1 MVRPYSGIWLLV
13 LVLLCATSTVRASAS
28 FENGLL
34 EADKLRSV
42 DHSRFAVLL
51 DELNTD
57 KQQASEAQLHHLQ
70 YLRAYQSVV
79 HRNQVEEG
87 IATAKALF
95 EHTKAVD
102 LKFRAG
108 SLLVNSYAINRNFT
122 EGLRYLNLTLSMRH
136 RVHAKD
142 IRQDGLDAAAAF
154 YNQMGQYKIGLQYAQ
169 ETLSDTPNPR
179 ALCIARLLQMES
191 QFHLDMLPAE
201 DAAIRHGIDQC
212 LAIGE
217 KLMANLIRVLLARKW
232 AASGQAGDA
241 ISLLEEHLREVNSI
255 DYHFLIAEVRS
266 LLAELYLRNGEP
278 ALAQRH
284 AVEAIAQAEHVSSS
298 LSLVSAYRI
307 LYQIAE
313 REGDSVAALALYR
326 RYADADK
333 AHISDVKAR
342 ELAYEIVRH
351 ETLQK
356 TQQIELLHGENQL
369 LLLQQRVDQQAN
381 QNTRLM
387 MLLLALLVALIGY
400 WAYKVKRV
408 QQSLRRFAET
418 DALTGISNRHHFT
431 VQTERALAQSAAD
444 GEACALIMFDLD
456 HFKTINDSYGHDI
469 GDWVLN
475 QVARTCEGLCRRI
488 DQFGRL
494 GGEEFA
500 ILLRGIDL
508 ASATR
513 LAEDCRVRLTQID
526 SRESGHAFVVTA
538 SFGVSATPLA
548 GYNLAKLLSHA
559 DQMLYSGKRSGRNRV
574 NAYTGDLFNPAPLQ
588 VVPRSDGLP
597 PKHAGPLVAQAS
609 AGHLAELPVEQLRS

>member
-1 MVRPYSGIWLLV
+1 M
-13 LVLLCATSTVRASAS
+13 
-28 FENGLL
+28 
-34 EADKLRSV
+34 
-42 DHSRFAVLL
+42 H
-51 DELNTD
+51 
-57 KQQASEAQLHHLQ
+57 
-70 YLRAYQSVV
+70 
-79 HRNQVEEG
+79 
-87 IATAKALF
+87 
-95 EHTKAVD
+95 
-102 LKFRAG
+102 
-108 SLLVNSYAINRNFT
+108 
-122 EGLRYLNLTLSMRH
+122 
-136 RVHAKD
+136 
-142 IRQDGLDAAAAF
+142 
-154 YNQMGQYKIGLQYAQ
+154 
-169 ETLSDTPNPR
+169 
-179 ALCIARLLQMES
+179 
-191 QFHLDMLPAE
+191 
-201 DAAIRHGIDQC
+201 
-212 LAIGE
+212 
-217 KLMANLIRVLLARKW
+217 
-232 AASGQAGDA
+232 
-241 ISLLEEHLREVNSI
+241 
-255 DYHFLIAEVRS
+255 S
-266 LLAELYLRNGEP
+266 LLAELL
-278 ALAQRH
+278 LAKNDLEAADAH
-284 AVEAIAQAEHVSSS
+284 AQAAIAKGESLASS
-298 LSLVSAYRI
+298 LALVAAYKTR
-307 LYQIAE
+307 YEVAD
-313 REGDSVAALALYR
+313 RRHDSDAALAFFR
-326 RYADADK
+326 SYAEADR
-333 AHISDVKAR
+333 AYLDDVKAR
-342 ELAYEIVRH
+342 ELAYHIVRE

-356 TQQIELLHGENQL
+356 TQQIERLHGQNQL